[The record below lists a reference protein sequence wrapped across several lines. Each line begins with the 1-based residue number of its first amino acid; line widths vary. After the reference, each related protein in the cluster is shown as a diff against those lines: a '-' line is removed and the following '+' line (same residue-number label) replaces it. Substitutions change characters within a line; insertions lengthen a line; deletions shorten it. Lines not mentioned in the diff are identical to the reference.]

1 MSESKL
7 IKDVVAKIKKISGDL
22 GLGHPSLL
30 SKTQFFELSKL
41 SEWELRKIGGYK
53 AILDTYFPYTE
64 KELQSIQLVE
74 DRKAYVNKLEKK
86 YGSWQL
92 FKEQLTESL
101 TKELS
106 KIKVEPKVLDKKTT
120 EKYLRDHIVPS
131 PSGDKDKRSI
141 VSVWSDQHFGTN
153 VSKEELGGLNEF
165 NWVIG
170 ARRLGMLCEQIASY
184 KVERRNLHEQLVIML
199 AGDNI
204 GGIIHNQEGP
214 DYDLITH
221 QVNGTLSYYI
231 QAIEY
236 LKDFFPSVRVL
247 CQPGNHGR
255 MMHKRSQDRAL
266 SQKYDSFENIMF
278 YSLSS
283 VFAKEPRVTIET
295 SKAPFIDTIIEG
307 HRIWMSHG
315 DTVFAV
321 GNVGRNI
328 KLEKIEGQIHRRNA
342 EALGKGEKPFELFVS
357 GHVHHPVIT
366 QVGPGVRVVI
376 NGCLI
381 GTDSFAQSVGIFSST
396 PTQVIW
402 ETTKKHVMGDSRQIF
417 VAEADNNKRYEDII
431 KPFNYNL
438 TASKIK

>member
-7 IKDVVAKIKKISGDL
+7 VSKIKSEVERITTKLALPHASFL
-22 GLGHPSLL
+22 TKSQFLSL
-30 SKTQFFELSKL
+30 SKM
-41 SEWELRKIGGYK
+41 SEWELRKVGGLQGIIS
-53 AILDTYFPYTE
+53 AYFPFEDKDLGQITNLE
-64 KELQSIQLVE
+64 K
-74 DRKAYVNKLEKK
+74 KNAYISKLEKQ
-86 YGSWQL
+86 YGTWTN
-92 FKEQLTESL
+92 FKDGITEALTEQL
-101 TKELS
+101 KNI
-106 KIKVEPKVLDKKTT
+106 KIEPLVLDKKAT
-120 EKYLRDHIVPS
+120 EKYLAAHIVPS
-131 PSGDKDKRSI
+131 PSGDKEKRSI

-153 VSKEELGGLNEF
+153 VNKEELGGLNEF

-184 KVERRNLHEQLVIML
+184 KVERRNLHEELVIML

-221 QVNGTLSYYI
+221 QVNGTLGYYV
-231 QAIEY
+231 QAIQY
-236 LKDFFPSVRVL
+236 LTNYFPSVRVL

-255 MMHKRSQDRAL
+255 VMHKRSQDRAL
-266 SQKYDSFENIMF
+266 SQKYDSFENMMF
-278 YSLSS
+278 YSLSLI
-283 VFAKEPRVTIET
+283 FAKDPKVVIET
-295 SKAPFIDTIIEG
+295 SKAPFIDTTIEG
-307 HRIWMSHG
+307 HRVWMSHG

-321 GNVGRNI
+321 GNVGKNI

-342 EALGKGEKPFELFVS
+342 EALAKGEKPFELFVS

-417 VAEADNNKRYEDII
+417 VAEADDNKHFESVI
-431 KPFNYNL
+431 KPFNYEL
-438 TASKIK
+438 SAVK

>member
-1 MSESKL
+1 M
-7 IKDVVAKIKKISGDL
+7 
-22 GLGHPSLL
+22 
-30 SKTQFFELSKL
+30 
-41 SEWELRKIGGYK
+41 
-53 AILDTYFPYTE
+53 
-64 KELQSIQLVE
+64 
-74 DRKAYVNKLEKK
+74 
-86 YGSWQL
+86 
-92 FKEQLTESL
+92 
-101 TKELS
+101 
-106 KIKVEPKVLDKKTT
+106 
-120 EKYLRDHIVPS
+120 
-131 PSGDKDKRSI
+131 
-141 VSVWSDQHFGTN
+141 
-153 VSKEELGGLNEF
+153 NEF

-184 KVERRNLHEQLVIML
+184 KVERRNLHEELVIML

-221 QVNGTLSYYI
+221 QVNGTLCYYI

-236 LKDFFPSVRVL
+236 LARIFSKAKIRVL

-255 MMHKRSQDRAL
+255 MMHKASKDRAL
-266 SQKYDSFENIMF
+266 SQKYDSFENMMF

-283 VFAKEPRVTIET
+283 VFAKTPNVTIET
-295 SKAPFIDTIIEG
+295 SKAPFIDAMIQG

-321 GNVGRNI
+321 GNVGKNI

-342 EALGKGEKPFELFVS
+342 EALAKNEKPFELFVS

-381 GTDSFAQSVGIFSST
+381 GTDSFAQSVGIFSSV

-417 VAEADNNKRYEDII
+417 VAEADDNKHFESVI
-431 KPFNYNL
+431 KPFNYQL
-438 TASKIK
+438 SAPKLI

>member
-7 IKDVVAKIKKISGDL
+7 IKEVVAKIKKISEDL
-22 GLGHPSLL
+22 NLAHPSDLTK
-30 SKTQFFELSKL
+30 SQFLELSKL

-53 AILDTYFPYTE
+53 TILDTYFPFTD
-64 KELQSIQLVE
+64 KELQSIRLVE

-101 TKELS
+101 TNQLS
-106 KIKVEPKVLDKKTT
+106 KIKVEPIVLNKKAT
-120 EKYLRDHIVPS
+120 EKYLHDHIVPS
-131 PSGDKDKRSI
+131 PSGDKNQRTI

-165 NWVIG
+165 NWVVG

-221 QVNGTLSYYI
+221 QVNGTLFYYI
-231 QAIEY
+231 QAINY
-236 LKDFFPSVRVL
+236 LRNFFPSIRVL

-283 VFAKEPRVTIET
+283 VFAKDSKVSIET
-295 SKAPFIDTIIEG
+295 SKAPFIDATIEG
-307 HRIWMSHG
+307 HRVWMSHG

-321 GNVGRNI
+321 GNVGKNI

-342 EALGKGEKPFELFVS
+342 EALAKGEKPFELFVS

-381 GTDSFAQSVGIFSST
+381 GADSFAQAVGIFSSV

-417 VAEADNNKRYEDII
+417 VAEADDNKHFETII
-431 KPFNYNL
+431 KPFNYSL
-438 TASKIK
+438 SASKSL

>member
-7 IKDVVAKIKKISGDL
+7 IKEVVAKIKTISEDL
-22 GLGHPSLL
+22 GLEHPALL
-30 SKTQFFELSKL
+30 SKAQFFELSKL
-41 SEWELRKIGGYK
+41 SEWSLRKIGGYQSV
-53 AILDTYFPYTE
+53 LDTYFPYTD
-64 KELQSIQLVE
+64 KELKTIELNDQ
-74 DRKAYVNKLEKK
+74 RKAYISKLERK
-86 YGSWQL
+86 YGKWDL
-92 FKEQLTESL
+92 FKDKLTESL
-101 TKELS
+101 TAELS
-106 KIKVEPKVLDKKTT
+106 KIKVEPLVLDKKTT

-131 PSGDKDKRSI
+131 PSGDKDNRTI
-141 VSVWSDQHFGTN
+141 FSVWSDQHFGTN
-153 VSKEELGGLNEF
+153 VNKEELGGLNEF

-184 KVERRNLHEQLVIML
+184 KIERRNLHEQLVIML

-221 QVNGTLSYYI
+221 QVNGTLFYYI
-231 QAIEY
+231 QAINY
-236 LKDFFPSVRVL
+236 LKNFFPSVRVL

-283 VFAKEPRVTIET
+283 VFSKDPKVTIET
-295 SKAPFIDTIIEG
+295 SKAPFIDATVQG

-321 GNVGRNI
+321 GNVGKNI

-342 EALGKGEKPFELFVS
+342 EALAKGEKPFELFVS

-417 VAEADNNKRYEDII
+417 VAEADQNKHFETVI
-431 KPFNYNL
+431 KPFSYEL
-438 TASKIK
+438 SVVK